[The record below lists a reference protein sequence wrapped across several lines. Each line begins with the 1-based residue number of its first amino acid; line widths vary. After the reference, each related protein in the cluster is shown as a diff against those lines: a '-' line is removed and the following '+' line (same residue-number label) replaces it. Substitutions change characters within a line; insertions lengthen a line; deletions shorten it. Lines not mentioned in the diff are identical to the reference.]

1 MASPPSN
8 YLIQKIW
15 YHPWPFFTHSL
26 QNIPGLYLQN
36 ISRIWWLFKNST
48 ATSLLSYNLF
58 AWTTTPAS
66 KLIFPFLPLPSWVY
80 SQHGNKVIFLK
91 QNQILLFHCCK
102 WLLISL
108 RVKVIVLP
116 MAQISFSVLAPSPLP
131 LFFTIPLTYRHV
143 PHLSLLHLLFS
154 FSGALLLLIFPR

>member
-8 YLIQKIW
+8 YLIQKNW
-15 YHPWPFFTHSL
+15 NHPWLIFTHSL
-26 QNIPGLYLQN
+26 QNISGFYLQN
-36 ISRIWWLFKNST
+36 TSRIWRLFKNST

-58 AWTTTPAS
+58 AWITTPAS

-91 QNQILLFHCCK
+91 QNQILLFLCCK

-108 RVKVIVLP
+108 WVKVKVLP
-116 MAQISFSVLAPSPLP
+116 MAQINFSILAPPPLP
-131 LFFTIPLTYRHV
+131 LFFTVPLTYRHV

-154 FSGALLLLIFPR
+154 FSGALLLLIFLR